1 MALLAM
7 LSFCISDVLA
17 KLLSPSLPPLEI
29 AWFRYLGGIIV
40 LAPFLLRNMRVLR
53 SASPAIQIGR
63 SICMVAATA
72 LLIAALQIMPIAE
85 ATTLVFVSPIFVTVF
100 SYLLLK
106 EKPDRVRLA
115 CVAAGLAGVAMVAR
129 PDIGKLDH
137 AAWLPI
143 LSAFCWALAMVLT
156 RPIQSRGDSFLT
168 TLSYAASGGFVALCL
183 VLPFIFVV
191 PTMQQLLVAAAMSLF
206 WTIAQIAVLAAY
218 RIGRVSD
225 VAPFAYTQ
233 IVWSVV
239 FGYLVFSELPDS
251 LALAGCAV
259 VIVSGTIAARR
270 SHEGGDHGRPGN
282 PLSQ

>member
-17 KLLSPSLPPLEI
+17 KLLSPTLPPLEI
-29 AWFRYLGGIIV
+29 AWFRYLGGMIA
-40 LAPFLLRNMRVLR
+40 LAPLLLRNPRVFR
-53 SASPAIQIGR
+53 SAAPAIQIGR
-63 SICMVAATA
+63 SICMMAATA
-72 LLIAALQIMPIAE
+72 LLIAALQVMPIAE

-106 EKPDRVRLA
+106 EKADSVRLA

-129 PDIGKLDH
+129 PEMGKLDH

-143 LSAFCWALAMVLT
+143 LSALCWALAMVLT

-168 TLSYAASGGFVALCL
+168 TLTYAASGGFLVLCL
-183 VLPFIFVV
+183 VLPAIFVM
-191 PTMQQLLVAAAMSLF
+191 PTIHQLVIAAAMSFF
-206 WTIAQIAVLAAY
+206 WTTAQIAVLAAY

-233 IVWSVV
+233 IVWSVI
-239 FGYLVFSELPDS
+239 FGYLVFSEFPDF

-270 SHEGGDHGRPGN
+270 PHEGA
-282 PLSQ
+282 